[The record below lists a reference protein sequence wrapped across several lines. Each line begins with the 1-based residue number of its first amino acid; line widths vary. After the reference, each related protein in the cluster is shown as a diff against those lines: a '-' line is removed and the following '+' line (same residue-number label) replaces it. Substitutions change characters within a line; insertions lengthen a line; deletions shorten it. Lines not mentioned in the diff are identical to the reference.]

1 MLSSKWTLPII
12 HLFALVVTVTV
23 IAPIPCLADEESSPH
38 ENATKMASRI
48 NALLGELWEESNIV
62 AASNSGDSEFLR
74 RAYLDLTGVTPP
86 VSAARSFLA
95 SQDTDKRK
103 QLVDRLLASARH
115 PTHLANTWR
124 RIMLPDG
131 FATNMNGSAAGMQ
144 EWLRGRFAQNL
155 RYDRLVGD
163 FLTATGSSESG
174 PALFYQT
181 LGAEPEKLAAS
192 TARIFLGL
200 QLECAQCHDHPFDDW
215 TQHEFWGYAAFFA
228 QVRGNQQGSGFAIS
242 DSQSGEVKIPD
253 EDEVVAP
260 KFPKG
265 EEPESSLDGTRR
277 LQLSIWM
284 SSPNNPFLAKATVN
298 RVWSLMFGRGLV
310 NPVDNLIPENEPI
323 HAEVLSE
330 LSQFFVDS
338 GYNLRELYRAVSY
351 TKAYAL
357 TSTSP
362 SKEEGVKRSEMFAQM
377 QAKSL
382 TAEQLFDSLQQA
394 LNINPNI
401 QSSNVVS
408 LPQRTSFVAQ
418 LDTKTKDATEYAAGI
433 QQTLQLMN
441 GRDLAAGTTNPSV
454 GLLGALAAPFFTSN
468 DRIETLFLATVSR
481 KPTEK
486 ESSIFAADGTEKLD
500 AADQADLLWA
510 LLNSAEFRFNH

>member
-1 MLSSKWTLPII
+1 
-12 HLFALVVTVTV
+12 
-23 IAPIPCLADEESSPH
+23 
-38 ENATKMASRI
+38 
-48 NALLGELWEESNIV
+48 
-62 AASNSGDSEFLR
+62 
-74 RAYLDLTGVTPP
+74 TGITPP
-86 VSAARSFLA
+86 VSATREFLKSEA
-95 SQDTDKRK
+95 PDKRNK
-103 QLVDRLLASARH
+103 LVDRLLESARH
-115 PTHLANTWR
+115 PTHLSNTWR

-131 FATNMNGSAAGMQ
+131 FASEMNGSAAGMQ

-155 RYDRLVGD
+155 RYDRMVGD

-174 PALFYQT
+174 PALFYQA

-228 QVRGNQQGSGFAIS
+228 QVRGSQQGRSFAIS

-265 EEPESSLDGTRR
+265 DEPESSTDGTRR

-298 RVWSLMFGRGLV
+298 RVWSLMFGKGLV
-310 NPVDNLIPENEPI
+310 NPVDNLIPENDPI
-323 HAEVLSE
+323 HPEVLSE
-330 LSQFFVDS
+330 LSEFFVKS
-338 GYNLRELYRAVSY
+338 NYNLRELYRTIAY
-351 TKAYAL
+351 TDTYQL

-362 SKEEGVKRSEMFAQM
+362 TKEEGVKRREVFAQM
-377 QAKSL
+377 HAKSM
-382 TAEQLFDSLQQA
+382 TAEQLYDSLQQA
-394 LNINPNI
+394 LNMSANVS
-401 QSSNVVS
+401 SSNVVAQ
-408 LPQRTSFVAQ
+408 PQRQTFVTQ
-418 LDTKTKDATEYAAGI
+418 LDTKVEDATEYAAGI

-441 GRDLAAGTTNPSV
+441 GRELAAGTLNPNV
-454 GLLGALAAPFFTSN
+454 GLLGALAAPFFTSD
-468 DRIETLFLATVSR
+468 DRIETLFLATLSR
-481 KPTEK
+481 QPTEK
-486 ESSIFAADGTEKLD
+486 EKSIFVSDGNDKLD
-500 AADQADLLWA
+500 STDQADLLWA